1 MTGKL
6 PPSASV
12 ALPLEQGKLFA
23 PSAERNVPA
32 ILALLEAVAP
42 AHGRTLE
49 IASGTGQHVTAFAA
63 ALPAL
68 RWYPTEIAPDRLAS
82 IDAYA
87 TAAGLPNLYPA
98 TILNAACSGWGTSH
112 TPYDLIYLGNLLHLI
127 PRDAAQTVL
136 QEAAQALTPTG
147 RLVIYGP
154 FMRAGVLTSEGDRKF
169 HGELCAADPE
179 IGYKNDDW
187 VRQVL
192 VSSRLTVTE
201 VREMPA
207 NNLSFITQPET
218 T

>member
-12 ALPLEQGKLFA
+12 AAPLDQGKLFA
-23 PSAERNVPA
+23 PSAERNLPV
-32 ILALLEAVAP
+32 ILALLKEIAP
-42 AHGRTLE
+42 AQGRVLE
-49 IASGTGQHVTAFAA
+49 IASGTGQHITALAA

-68 RWYPTEIAPDRLAS
+68 EWHPSEIAPDRLAS

-87 TAAGLPNLYPA
+87 ATADLPNLRPA
-98 TILNAACSGWGTSH
+98 RLLDAARAGWGAAQK
-112 TPYDLIYLGNLLHLI
+112 PYDLIYLGNLLHLI
-127 PRDAAQTVL
+127 SQDAAQTVL

-147 RLVIYGP
+147 KLVIYGP
-154 FMRAGVLTSEGDRKF
+154 FMRGSVLTSEGDRKF
-169 HGELCAADPE
+169 HDELCAADPK

-192 VSSRLTVTE
+192 VGSRLALTE

-207 NNLSFITQPET
+207 NNLSFIAQPET
-218 T
+218 S

>member
-1 MTGKL
+1 M
-6 PPSASV
+6 S
-12 ALPLEQGKLFA
+12 
-23 PSAERNVPA
+23 A

-42 AHGRTLE
+42 AHGRALE

-87 TAAGLPNLYPA
+87 TAAGLPNLCPA
-98 TILNAACSGWGTSH
+98 TILNAACAGWGANH

-127 PRDAAQTVL
+127 PQDAAQTVL

-154 FMRAGVLTSEGDRKF
+154 FMRGGVLTSEGDRRF

-192 VSSRLTVTE
+192 VSSRLTLTE

-207 NNLSFITQPET
+207 NNLSFIAQPET